1 VTEAAR
7 RELVSKTRRS
17 GMLTVFQ
24 RAASGLLR
32 LSSNMVLAKLLFPEA
47 FGLMVLVNV
56 FLAGLELFS
65 DTGIG
70 PSIVRS
76 KRGEERAFFS
86 TAWTIQ
92 VVRGVFLAILCLS
105 LAQPYASL
113 FEKPELALLVSIGA
127 ITSFVTGFRS
137 PHWFTSDRNQ
147 QLGRKVLIELI
158 GQFVGILTMIIW
170 AWQTKSVVA
179 LVVGG
184 VATSI
189 VITVLSH
196 VVIPG
201 GRVRFQFEREA
212 ARELFGFGSWIFVSS
227 AISFLAM
234 QSDRML
240 LGGLLSS
247 YWLGMFG
254 IGVGLLSICTML
266 ILSLSRSV
274 VFPAW
279 MKSRRA
285 SPEDHLPL
293 MSRTRSALLCI
304 ALAVLVAVSVGAPPL
319 FRLFYDDRYQ
329 GAVPIVQ
336 LLCIATWF
344 ASMNSVSTSAALVFG
359 DSKSIM
365 IANLAVFLTKIPLC
379 FAGYRMLGLTGFM
392 IGGASANFMGTCL
405 LGLALSKHGLM
416 VRKSDLEQTLR
427 ALLLLQ
433 LAILP
438 TVFPLQGWQLLA
450 AEVAWGALIIATALW
465 PARSFIRSV
474 LNRK

>member
-1 VTEAAR
+1 
-7 RELVSKTRRS
+7 
-17 GMLTVFQ
+17 MLTVFQ
-24 RAASGLLR
+24 RAAGGLLR
-32 LSSNMVLAKLLFPEA
+32 LGSNMVLAMLLFPEA

-92 VVRGVFLAILCLS
+92 VVRGALLALICLL
-105 LAQPYASL
+105 LAEPYANL
-113 FEKPELALLVSIGA
+113 FNKPELALLVSIGA

-137 PHWFTSDRNQ
+137 PHWFTADRNQ
-147 QLGRKVLIELI
+147 QLGRKVLIELL
-158 GQFVGILTMIIW
+158 GQVVGILTMIVW

-189 VITVLSH
+189 VTTVLSH
-196 VVIPG
+196 LLIPG
-201 GRVRFQFEREA
+201 GRVRFQFERA
-212 ARELFGFGSWIFVSS
+212 AASELFGFGSWIFLSS

-240 LGGLLSS
+240 LGGLLNA

-254 IGVGLLSICTML
+254 IGVGLLSICT
-266 ILSLSRSV
+266 IFIQSLSRSV

-279 MKSRRA
+279 MNSRRV
-285 SPEDHLPL
+285 SPHDHLPL
-293 MSRTRSALLCI
+293 MGRTRSGLLCV
-304 ALAVLVAVSVGAPPL
+304 ALAVLVAVAVGAPPL

-329 GAVPIVQ
+329 GAVPVTQ
-336 LLCIATWF
+336 LLCVATWF

-359 DSKSIM
+359 DSRSIM
-365 IANLAVFLTKIPLC
+365 TANLAVFLTKIPFC
-379 FAGYRMLGLTGFM
+379 YVGYQLLGLTGFM
-392 IGGASANFMGTCL
+392 IGGALANFMGTCL
-405 LGLALSKHGLM
+405 LGWALSKHGLKI
-416 VRKSDLEQTLR
+416 RKSDVDLSLR
-427 ALLLLQ
+427 ALLFLQ

-450 AEVAWGALIIATALW
+450 AEAAWGTLVVLAALW

-474 LNRK
+474 LNRT